1 MKVVFYST
9 NSNVFDKETFKIS
22 VLPSNETQFNTFIKK
37 HPEHEFICIS
47 QLPAMFMPEKS
58 TIILPQ
64 DSDYK
69 QMAEKIIEQSPD
81 VAIALTYYVNP
92 YDWLTVNDAL
102 VAEILNQHGIKTI
115 CNSVNTGL
123 ICFDKYRTHQH
134 LLQNNFNVPSAL
146 FVDHDLYFCAGSH
159 KEVIQNVYKQSVASQ
174 INKMTLPLIIKDTV
188 GLSSYGMTV
197 VHTYGEAIGYLNSKR
212 NNSNRIVE
220 EYIQGE
226 HFGTEIYG
234 VPGQYSVLPLFKFSL
249 NQYGI
254 TSPKQSSKEGPYKLP
269 LELETELL
277 RLAQSLQI
285 QGCAQVDLIHSDDGK
300 WYIIEINPRLS
311 GMSYLYASV
320 FGLTV
325 FDLIWERAKNNNENV
340 FNVNLSNKHFISQ
353 KIDIQTE
360 LQMQNIIKQDGV
372 LLLNQSNDMAAKQE
386 REKGFCEIII
396 EKKCHPEC
404 KKMSSRM

>member
-1 MKVVFYST
+1 MKIVFYSS
-9 NSNVFDKETFKIS
+9 NSNIFDSDTFKIS
-22 VLPSNETQFNTFIKK
+22 VLPSNESQFESFIKK
-37 HPEHEFICIS
+37 HPEHEFVCVS
-47 QLPAMFMPEKS
+47 QKPAMFMPEKS

-64 DSDYK
+64 NADYK
-69 QMAEKIIEQSPD
+69 TMAEEIAAQSPEI
-81 VAIALTYYVNP
+81 AIALTYYVNP

-102 VAEILNQHGIKTI
+102 IAELLNQRGIKTI

-134 LLQNNFNVPSAL
+134 LLQNNFNVPTAL

-159 KEVIQNVYKQSVASQ
+159 KEVLQNVYKQSVASQ
-174 INKMTLPLIIKDTV
+174 INKMKLPLIIKDTV

-212 NNSNRIVE
+212 NNSNRIIE

-234 VPGQYSVLPLFKFSL
+234 TPGQYSVLPLFKFSL

-254 TSPKQSSKEGPYKLP
+254 TSPKQSSKEGPFELP
-269 LELETELL
+269 ADLESELVRLSESLE
-277 RLAQSLQI
+277 I
-285 QGCAQVDLIHSDDGK
+285 QGCTQVDLIHSDDGK

-325 FDLIWERAKNNNENV
+325 FDLVWERAVNNNSAI
-340 FNVNLSNKHFISQ
+340 FNIDLSNKHFTSE

-360 LQMQNIIKQDGV
+360 LQMQDLIKKEGV

-386 REKGFCEIII
+386 REKGFCEVVS
-396 EKKCHPEC
+396 C
-404 KKMSSRM
+404 K

>member
-159 KEVIQNVYKQSVASQ
+159 KEVIQNVYKLSVASQ

-254 TSPKQSSKEGPYKLP
+254 TSPKQSSKEGPYKIP

-325 FDLIWERAKNNNENV
+325 FDLIWERAENNNENV
-340 FNVNLSNKHFISQ
+340 FNVKLSNKHFTSQ

-360 LQMQNIIKQDGV
+360 LQMQKIIKQDGV

-386 REKGFCEIII
+386 REKGFCEVVS
-396 EKKCHPEC
+396 C
-404 KKMSSRM
+404 K

>member
-174 INKMTLPLIIKDTV
+174 INKMTLPLIIKDIV

-254 TSPKQSSKEGPYKLP
+254 TSPKQSSKEGPYKIP

-325 FDLIWERAKNNNENV
+325 FDLVWERAENNNENV
-340 FNVNLSNKHFISQ
+340 FNVNLSNKHFTSQ

-386 REKGFCEIII
+386 REKGFCEVVS
-396 EKKCHPEC
+396 C
-404 KKMSSRM
+404 K

>member
-1 MKVVFYST
+1 MKIVFYSS
-9 NSNVFDKETFKIS
+9 NSNIIDSDTFKIS
-22 VLPSNETQFNTFIKK
+22 VLPSNESQFESFIKK
-37 HPEHEFICIS
+37 HPEHEFVCVS
-47 QLPAMFMPEKS
+47 QKPAMFMPEKS

-64 DSDYK
+64 NADYK
-69 QMAEKIIEQSPD
+69 TMAEEIAAQSPEI
-81 VAIALTYYVNP
+81 AIALTYYVNP

-102 VAEILNQHGIKTI
+102 IDELLNQRGIKTI

-123 ICFDKYRTHQH
+123 VCFDKYRTHQH
-134 LLQNNFNVPSAL
+134 LLQNNFNVPTAL

-159 KEVIQNVYKQSVASQ
+159 KEVLQNVYKQSVASQ
-174 INKMTLPLIIKDTV
+174 INKMKLPLIIKDTV

-234 VPGQYSVLPLFKFSL
+234 TPGQYSVLPLFKFSL

-254 TSPKQSSKEGPYKLP
+254 TSPKQSSKEGPFELP
-269 LELETELL
+269 ADLESELV
-277 RLAQSLQI
+277 RLAESLEI

-325 FDLIWERAKNNNENV
+325 FDLVWERAVNNNSAI
-340 FNVNLSNKHFISQ
+340 FNIDLSNKHFTSE

-360 LQMQNIIKQDGV
+360 LQMQDLIKKEGV

-386 REKGFCEIII
+386 REKGFCEVVA
-396 EKKCHPEC
+396 
-404 KKMSSRM
+404 RD

>member
-1 MKVVFYST
+1 MKIVFYSS
-9 NSNVFDKETFKIS
+9 NSNIFDSDTFKIS
-22 VLPSNETQFNTFIKK
+22 VLPSNESQFESFIKK
-37 HPEHEFICIS
+37 HPEHEFVCVS
-47 QLPAMFMPEKS
+47 QKPAMFMPEKS

-64 DSDYK
+64 NADYK
-69 QMAEKIIEQSPD
+69 TMAEEIAAQSPEI
-81 VAIALTYYVNP
+81 AIALTYYVNP

-102 VAEILNQHGIKTI
+102 IAELLNQRGIKTI

-123 ICFDKYRTHQH
+123 VCFDKYRTHQH
-134 LLQNNFNVPSAL
+134 LLQNNFNVPPAL

-159 KEVIQNVYKQSVASQ
+159 KEVLQNVYKQSVASQ
-174 INKMTLPLIIKDTV
+174 INKMKLPLIIKDTV

-234 VPGQYSVLPLFKFSL
+234 TPGQYSVLPLFKFSL

-254 TSPKQSSKEGPYKLP
+254 TSPKQSSKEGPFELP
-269 LELETELL
+269 SDLESELV
-277 RLAQSLQI
+277 RLAESLEI

-325 FDLIWERAKNNNENV
+325 FDLVWERAVNNNSAI
-340 FNVNLSNKHFISQ
+340 FNIDLSNKHFTSE

-360 LQMQNIIKQDGV
+360 LQMQDLIKQEGV
-372 LLLNQSNDMAAKQE
+372 LLLNQSKDMAAKQE
-386 REKGFCEIII
+386 REKGFCEVVA
-396 EKKCHPEC
+396 
-404 KKMSSRM
+404 RD

>member
-1 MKVVFYST
+1 MKIVFYSS
-9 NSNVFDKETFKIS
+9 NSNIFDSDTFKIS
-22 VLPSNETQFNTFIKK
+22 VLPSNESQFESFIKK
-37 HPEHEFICIS
+37 HPEHEFVCVS
-47 QLPAMFMPEKS
+47 QKPAMFMPEKS

-64 DSDYK
+64 NADYK
-69 QMAEKIIEQSPD
+69 TMAEEIAAQSPEI
-81 VAIALTYYVNP
+81 AIALTYYVNP

-102 VAEILNQHGIKTI
+102 IAELLNQRGIKTI

-123 ICFDKYRTHQH
+123 VCFDKYRTHQH
-134 LLQNNFNVPSAL
+134 LLQNNFNVPTAL

-159 KEVIQNVYKQSVASQ
+159 KEVLQNVYKQSVASQ
-174 INKMTLPLIIKDTV
+174 INRMTLPLIIKDTV

-234 VPGQYSVLPLFKFSL
+234 TPGQYSVLPLFKFSL

-254 TSPKQSSKEGPYKLP
+254 TSPKQSSKEGPFKLP
-269 LELETELL
+269 EELEFELL
-277 RLAQSLQI
+277 RLAESLEI

-325 FDLIWERAKNNNENV
+325 FDLVWERAVNNNSAI
-340 FNVNLSNKHFISQ
+340 FNIDISNKHFTSE

-360 LQMQNIIKQDGV
+360 LQMQDLIKKEGV

-386 REKGFCEIII
+386 REKGFCEVVS
-396 EKKCHPEC
+396 C
-404 KKMSSRM
+404 K